1 MKAIQLFFVALSAA
15 VVAIPGM
22 SALGTEAW
30 WPPGDASTL
39 FRAVATVAGSGVLLL
54 MLLARARIA
63 AAPARYAGPAC
74 VGGLFL
80 ALSLLFAYFALLE
93 RAVVEYEYYGV
104 DRSVVVPFGVGSW
117 ASEEL
122 LQQARK
128 LPPTPGLA
136 VPRTRAQVTRE
147 HVRVL
152 FATWGDGM
160 KPFIPGSRTWRTW
173 GILLFL
179 YCGCIT
185 LLVATFTGAGI
196 RLGSWELGGDDAD
209 EPAPAPATPT
219 AAAGG

>member
-30 WPPGDASTL
+30 WPPGEASTL
-39 FRAVATVAGSGVLLL
+39 FRAIATIVGSGVLLL

-63 AAPARYAGPAC
+63 SAPARYAGPAC
-74 VGGLFL
+74 VAGLVV
-80 ALSLLFAYFALLE
+80 AVSLLFTYFALLD
-93 RAVVEYEYYGV
+93 RAVVDYGYYGV
-104 DRSVVVPFGVGSW
+104 DRSVLVPFGVGSW

-122 LQQARK
+122 LQRARE

-136 VPRTRAQVTRE
+136 VPNNTAEVTRE
-147 HVRVL
+147 HVRAL
-152 FATWGDGM
+152 LAQWGDGM
-160 KPFIPGSRTWRTW
+160 KPFIERRRWRTW

-179 YCGCIT
+179 YCACIT

-209 EPAPAPATPT
+209 EPAPAPATPP
-219 AAAGG
+219 APAGG